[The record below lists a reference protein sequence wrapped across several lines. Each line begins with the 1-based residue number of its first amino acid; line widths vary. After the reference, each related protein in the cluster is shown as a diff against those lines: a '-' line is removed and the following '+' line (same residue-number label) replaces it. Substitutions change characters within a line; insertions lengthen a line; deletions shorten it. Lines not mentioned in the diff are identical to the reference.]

1 MNHHPRFPDL
11 FFIFNP
17 SFLTT
22 QKVYS
27 NIDEICDKLISSD
40 EDFWDFS
47 PECLKFNNFIKYIDR
62 NLIKNNALFQ
72 TKLITYQ
79 EFFK

>member
-1 MNHHPRFPDL
+1 MPV
-11 FFIFNP
+11 
-17 SFLTT
+17 
-22 QKVYS
+22 KVKPPFK
-27 NIDEICDKLISSD
+27 DKTGVI
-40 EDFWDFS
+40 
-47 PECLKFNNFIKYIDR
+47 LKLIDR